1 MPAQAQRETFRASYQ
16 QALTNSNL
24 RQTLSKATAQFVAAQ
39 KNAASDLGQE
49 EWERLR
55 HNARQIKDH
64 TLARLD
70 YYLEQFSTSVE
81 RLGGH
86 VHWAASAAE
95 ANRCIAGIAAAR
107 HVRLVVKSKSMA
119 TEEIELNRAL
129 ADAGI
134 EAVETDLGEY
144 IIQLAGERPSHVIA
158 PAIHKSRRDVA
169 SLFSEKLKVD
179 CPEQIGGI
187 TALARRVL
195 RERFATAGIGIT
207 GVNFAVAE
215 TGTLV
220 LVENEGNI
228 RMTTSLPPVHVAVM
242 GIEKLVPRLVDL
254 EPFLRLLPRSA
265 SGQKASSYVS
275 FLTGVKSAGRQE
287 GPEEL
292 HVVILDNGRTK
303 MLAHPHLREAL
314 NCIRCGACL
323 NVCPVYQT
331 IGGHAYGSVYTGPI
345 GAVLTLPMAGGERAA
360 ELPFA
365 STLCGACRDA
375 CPVKLDIP
383 KMLVQLRR
391 EVVEP
396 ARTKIQPYARERLR
410 KRMALLVQHVIFMI
424 WAWTMSAPHRYRRAA
439 RVVRFGQRWRRM
451 SALPS
456 FSRRSFREQW
466 SCGSV
471 PPAVAGGSTIGITCS
486 RGMSSER

>member
-1 MPAQAQRETFRASYQ
+1 MLAQAQKETFRASYRQ
-16 QALTNSNL
+16 SLRDSSL
-24 RQTLSKATAQFVAAQ
+24 RQTLSQATAQFAAAR
-39 KNAASDLGQE
+39 KDAASELGQE
-49 EWERLR
+49 EWDRLR
-55 HNARQIKDH
+55 QNARQIKDH

-70 YYLEQFSTSVE
+70 YYLEQFSTNVE
-81 RLGGH
+81 RLGGQ

-95 ANRCIAGIAAAR
+95 ANCYIAGIAAAR
-107 HVRLVVKSKSMA
+107 HVRLVVKSKSMV

-129 ADAGI
+129 ADQGI

-144 IIQLAGERPSHVIA
+144 IVQLAGERPSHVIA
-158 PAIHKSRRDVA
+158 PAIHKSRSAVA
-169 SLFSEKLKVD
+169 SLFSERLNVD
-179 CPEQIGGI
+179 CPEEIDGI
-187 TALARRVL
+187 AALARRVL
-195 RERFATAGIGIT
+195 RERFTSAGIGIT

-228 RMTTSLPPVHVAVM
+228 RMTTSLPPVHIAVM
-242 GIEKLVPRLVDL
+242 GIEKLIPRLVDL
-254 EPFLRLLPRSA
+254 EPLLTLLPRSA

-275 FLTGVKSAGRQE
+275 LLTGVKSDCHDE

-292 HVVILDNGRTK
+292 HVVILDNGRTE

-314 NCIRCGACL
+314 DCIRCGACL

-365 STLCGACRDA
+365 STLCGACRDV

-383 KMLVQLRR
+383 KMLIQLRR

-396 ARTKIQPYARERLR
+396 SRTKSQLYERERCR
-410 KRMALLVQHVIFMI
+410 NRMALLVQHVIFMI
-424 WAWTMSAPHRYRRAA
+424 WRRTMSAPHRYQRAA
-439 RVVRFGQRWRRM
+439 RVVRFVQRWGQM
-451 SALPS
+451 SAVPS
-456 FSRRSFREQW
+456 FSQRSFRELW
-466 SCGSV
+466 RTRSV
-471 PPAVAGGSTIGITCS
+471 SSADGQRSVSKARGGP
-486 RGMSSER
+486 EH

>member
-1 MPAQAQRETFRASYQ
+1 MSAQAQTDTFRASYRR
-16 QALTNSNL
+16 ALTNSNL
-24 RQTLSKATAQFVAAQ
+24 RQTLSQATAQFAAAR
-39 KNAASDLGQE
+39 KNAASDLGAE

-55 HNARQIKDH
+55 NNARQIKDH

-70 YYLEQFSTSVE
+70 YYLEQFSTNVE

-86 VHWAASAAE
+86 VHWAVSGAE
-95 ANRCIAGIAAAR
+95 ANRYIAGIAEAR
-107 HVRLVVKSKSMA
+107 HVRLVVKSKSML
-119 TEEIELNRAL
+119 TEEIELNHAL
-129 ADAGI
+129 AEAGI
-134 EAVETDLGEY
+134 ESVETDLGEY
-144 IIQLAGERPSHVIA
+144 IIQLANERPSHIIA

-169 SLFSEKLKVD
+169 SLFSERLKLD
-179 CPEQIGGI
+179 CPDEIDGI
-187 TALARRVL
+187 AALARRIL

-228 RMTTSLPPVHVAVM
+228 RMTTSLPPVHIAVM

-275 FLTGVKSAGRQE
+275 LLTGVKQDAREE

-292 HVVILDNGRTK
+292 HVVILDNGRTE
-303 MLAHPHLREAL
+303 MLANPHLREAL

-331 IGGHAYGSVYTGPI
+331 IGGHAYGSVYSGPI
-345 GAVLTLPMAGGERAA
+345 GAVLTLPMAGGRHAA

-391 EVVEP
+391 EVVERSP
-396 ARTKIQPYARERLR
+396 VKESR
-410 KRMALLVQHVIFMI
+410 KNRIVLLVQHVIFII
-424 WAWTMSAPHRYRRAA
+424 WARTMAAPRRYRRAA
-439 RVVRFGQRWRRM
+439 RAVRFMQRFKMLRAVPRF
-451 SALPS
+451 AQ
-456 FSRRSFREQW
+456 RSFRDQW
-466 SCGSV
+466 H
-471 PPAVAGGSTIGITCS
+471 
-486 RGMSSER
+486 

>member
-1 MPAQAQRETFRASYQ
+1 MSAQAQSETFRSSYR

-24 RQTLSKATAQFVAAQ
+24 RQTLSKATSQFVVARN
-39 KNAASDLGQE
+39 NAASDLGAE

-55 HNARQIKDH
+55 NNARQIKDH
-64 TLARLD
+64 TLLRLD
-70 YYLEQFSTSVE
+70 CYLEEFSTNVE

-95 ANRCIAGIAAAR
+95 ANRYIAGIAAAR
-107 HVRLVVKSKSMA
+107 HVRLVVKSKSML

-129 ADAGI
+129 AKAGI

-144 IIQLAGERPSHVIA
+144 IIQLANERPSHVIA
-158 PAIHKSRRDVA
+158 PAIHKTRQDVA
-169 SLFSEKLKVD
+169 SLFSERLKVD
-179 CPEQIGGI
+179 CPAEIEGI
-187 TALARRVL
+187 AALARRVL
-195 RERFATAGIGIT
+195 RERFAKAGIGIT

-228 RMTTSLPPVHVAVM
+228 RMTTSLPPVHIALM
-242 GIEKLVPRLVDL
+242 GIEKLVPRLIDL
-254 EPFLRLLPRSA
+254 EPFLQLLPRSA

-275 FLTGVKSAGRQE
+275 LLTGVKSAQREE

-292 HVVILDNGRTK
+292 HVVILDNGRTE
-303 MLAHPHLREAL
+303 MLADPHLREAL

-331 IGGHAYGSVYTGPI
+331 IGGHAYGSAYTGPI
-345 GAVLTLPMAGGERAA
+345 GAVLTLPLAGGQRAA

-391 EVVEP
+391 QVVEP
-396 ARTKIQPYARERLR
+396 AVAKFQPAPKQTLTNTI
-410 KRMALLVQHVIFMI
+410 ALLLQHLMFII
-424 WAWTMSAPHRYRRAA
+424 WVRIMSSPQRYRRTA
-439 RVVRFGQRWRRM
+439 RAVRFIQRVTRYSTWRRLN
-451 SALPS
+451 SLPS
-456 FSRRSFREQW
+456 FSQRSFREQW
-466 SCGSV
+466 KAQSF
-471 PPAVAGGSTIGITCS
+471 
-486 RGMSSER
+486 E

>member
-1 MPAQAQRETFRASYQ
+1 MSAHAQSETFRSSYR

-24 RQTLSKATAQFVAAQ
+24 RQTLSKATSQFVVAR
-39 KNAASDLGQE
+39 KNAASDLGEE
-49 EWERLR
+49 EWEHLR
-55 HNARQIKDH
+55 NNARQIKDH
-64 TLARLD
+64 TLLHLGS
-70 YYLEQFSTSVE
+70 YLEQFSTNVE

-86 VHWAASAAE
+86 VYWAATAVE
-95 ANRCIAGIAAAR
+95 ANRYIAGIAAAR
-107 HVRLVVKSKSMA
+107 HVRLVVKSKSML

-129 ADAGI
+129 AKAGI

-169 SLFSEKLKVD
+169 SLFSERLKVD
-179 CPEQIGGI
+179 CPAEIESI
-187 TALARRVL
+187 AALARRVL
-195 RERFATAGIGIT
+195 RERFVGAGIGIT

-228 RMTTSLPPVHVAVM
+228 RMTTSLPPVHIALM
-242 GIEKLVPRLVDL
+242 GIEKLVPRLMDL
-254 EPFLRLLPRSA
+254 EPFLKLLPRSA

-275 FLTGVKSAGRQE
+275 LLTGVKSAGREE

-292 HVVILDNGRTK
+292 HVVILDNRRTE
-303 MLAHPHLREAL
+303 MLADPHLREAL

-331 IGGHAYGSVYTGPI
+331 IGGHAYGSAYTGPI
-345 GAVLTLPMAGGERAA
+345 GAVLALPLAGDERAA

-391 EVVEP
+391 QVVEP
-396 ARTKIQPYARERLR
+396 AVTKFQPAPGQTLR
-410 KRMALLVQHVIFMI
+410 NTIALLLQRLVFII
-424 WAWTMSAPHRYRRAA
+424 WVRIMSSPQRYRRAVRA
-439 RVVRFGQRWRRM
+439 VRFVQRVTRYSSWRRLN
-451 SALPS
+451 SVPS
-456 FSRRSFREQW
+456 FSQLSFREQW
-466 SCGSV
+466 KE
-471 PPAVAGGSTIGITCS
+471 
-486 RGMSSER
+486 RGNV